1 MVVLYVFWFIVSVN
15 CMLDWS
21 VLRVVFGLQFDFYW
35 EWPGVVCGPPGD
47 WIVGGYTCLSGGESA
62 SHVGIS
68 IV

>member
-1 MVVLYVFWFIVSVN
+1 
-15 CMLDWS
+15 MLDWS